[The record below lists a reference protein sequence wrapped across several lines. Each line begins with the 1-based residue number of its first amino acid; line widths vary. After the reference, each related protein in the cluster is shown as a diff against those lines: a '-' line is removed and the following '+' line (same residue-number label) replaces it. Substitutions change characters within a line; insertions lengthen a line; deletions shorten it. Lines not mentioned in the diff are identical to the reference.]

1 MTTPA
6 LSAAQANLKLALWQV
21 DADSMSSSDLF
32 VWLNDSGLP
41 LEVTTRLHQLVT
53 YTKKTGHKLIAIGKI
68 ILIKIIEFVQANR
81 NLVMGMAV
89 GVAAGFLANAI
100 PFVGPFLAP
109 IATLLGVSIGAIS
122 GHQLDQGHRQ
132 SDGIT
137 GVTQSLIEIA
147 QEFFK
152 LFIDVINIVFNNKEP
167 VKLNLISPKDAQQ
180 LIAAVES
187 GQMPI
192 KEAIKMVQDVVE
204 AAKV

>member
-6 LSAAQANLKLALWQV
+6 LSPAQANLKLALWQV

-53 YTKKTGHKLIAIGKI
+53 YTKKAGHKVIAIGKI

-122 GHQLDQGHRQ
+122 GHQLDQGYRQ

-137 GVTQSLIEIA
+137 AVAQSLIRIA

-152 LFIDVINIVFNNKEP
+152 LFIDVINIVFNN
-167 VKLNLISPKDAQQ
+167 
-180 LIAAVES
+180 
-187 GQMPI
+187 
-192 KEAIKMVQDVVE
+192 VVT
-204 AAKV
+204 A

>member
-6 LSAAQANLKLALWQV
+6 LSPAQANLKLALWQV

-53 YTKKTGHKLIAIGKI
+53 YTKKAGHKVIAIGKI
-68 ILIKIIEFVQANR
+68 ILIKIIEFVQANP

-89 GVAAGFLANAI
+89 GAA
-100 PFVGPFLAP
+100 VGILGYSVPFLGP
-109 IATLLGVSIGAIS
+109 LLGPITTALGVTIGAIS
-122 GHQLDQGHRQ
+122 GHRLDQGHRQ

-147 QEFFK
+147 QKFFK
-152 LFIDVINIVFNNKEP
+152 LFIVRTTKTTEKRN
-167 VKLNLISPKDAQQ
+167 
-180 LIAAVES
+180 
-187 GQMPI
+187 
-192 KEAIKMVQDVVE
+192 
-204 AAKV
+204 